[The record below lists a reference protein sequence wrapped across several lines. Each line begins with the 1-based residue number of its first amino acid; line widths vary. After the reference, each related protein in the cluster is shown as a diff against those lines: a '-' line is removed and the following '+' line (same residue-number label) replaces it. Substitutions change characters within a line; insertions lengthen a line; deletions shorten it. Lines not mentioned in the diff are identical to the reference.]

1 MPVLGQG
8 ILPAAGAVAN
18 ELNAT
23 VRRGFLETCIIEI
36 YKSAP
41 LTCAL
46 LSTALMASGGF
57 SPITAPVQGS
67 RMTTVQNTDYSGR
80 FNIPGVLPGIQ
91 NAEFNLSAYIA
102 TIPFL
107 GMEGLVQVDYST
119 VPLIEARMNDAVNNT
134 RDKFSTDIWNNVSN
148 NLAILGLPWAIDDG
162 TNVATY
168 GGIAR
173 NTTNTDGTAW
183 WQSSVVSNSGGAV
196 TPTRDLFMQ
205 YIMQVFKKNGEK
217 PKMGICGV
225 GTWDLLTRDFTPQER
240 YNTDRNGS
248 YGMDGPV
255 NALFDA
261 LMIAGVPIYCDPYA
275 PEGTLYLLNTNYL
288 SLYIHDQ
295 AAFRFLPFESTYING
310 QLGWLGG
317 ILTLL
322 QMVNVKPQA
331 HGRFANINFVS
342 I

>member
-1 MPVLGQG
+1 MPQLGIG
-8 ILPAAGAVAN
+8 IIPSAGAVAT
-18 ELNAT
+18 ELT
-23 VRRGFLETCIIEI
+23 SVTRRAFLENSIIQI
-36 YKSAP
+36 YKSTP

-46 LSTALMASGGF
+46 LSTALMASGGI
-57 SPITAPVQGS
+57 SPITAPVQGTP
-67 RMTTVQNTDYSGR
+67 MTSVTNTDYSGR
-80 FNIPGVLPGIQ
+80 FTNPGVIPAMQ

-107 GMEGLVQVDYST
+107 GLEGLVQVDYSV
-119 VPLIEARMNDAVNNT
+119 VPLIEARMNDATNNT
-134 RDKFSTDIWNNVSN
+134 IDKFSTDIWNNITN
-148 NLAILGLPWAIDDG
+148 NLAIQGLPWAIDDG

-173 NTTNTDGTAW
+173 NTTNAAGTAW
-183 WQSSVVSNSGGAV
+183 WQSTVVSNSAGAT

-205 YIMQVFKKNGEK
+205 YVMQVFKKNGEK

-240 YNTDRNGS
+240 YNTTANGS

-261 LMIAGVPIYCDPYA
+261 VMIAGVPIYCDPYA
-275 PEGTLYLLNTNYL
+275 PEGTLYLLNTDYL
-288 SLYIHDQ
+288 NMYIHDKAGFQ
-295 AAFRFLPFESTYING
+295 FLPFESTFING
-310 QLGWLGG
+310 QIGWLAGV
-317 ILTLL
+317 LTLL

-331 HGRFANINFVS
+331 HGAFKNLAYINI
-342 I
+342 